1 MEKGIG
7 PSKNKKG
14 KALDLKAIGYSGMT
28 YMMWGGYEW
37 KLFQET
43 RRHTEYQQIR
53 CTEGIKDLGLEFNK
67 MVGNKYDYCN
77 K

>member
-14 KALDLKAIGYSGMT
+14 KALDLQAIGYSGMT
-28 YMMWGGYEW
+28 YMMWGGYDW

-43 RRHTEYQQIR
+43 RRHKEYQQIR
-53 CTEGIKDLGLEFNK
+53 
-67 MVGNKYDYCN
+67 
-77 K
+77 